1 VSPSIN
7 LIEMKNFVLALLIT
21 LSACSGNPENLEA
34 YNEASVANLMELPAT
49 KQSAQPD
56 SKAGTNEI
64 RKKLV
69 YKGGIEFESKN
80 IEKDYQKISE
90 LLPKYEAYLENE
102 DQSKNDYRINYHLTI
117 RVPVDAYD
125 TVYSKIS
132 SYAYKLDNRFSR
144 IEDVT
149 EQYYDLKGRL
159 KNQQELEKRYLQLL
173 NKADDIKDVLAI
185 ENKLN
190 EVRTEIEY
198 LQGQFNYLSKQV
210 SYSTIEVN
218 FYEKLPYEDSISGR
232 DSFGERIANA
242 LTDGWHI
249 FISFI
254 VGLISLWPFILLIV
268 LVIILTI
275 TLRSKFKKKK
285 IEL

>member
-1 VSPSIN
+1 MKSIAF
-7 LIEMKNFVLALLIT
+7 IFFVA

-34 YNEASVANLMELPAT
+34 YDEASVSNLMEIPSTRQPAN
-49 KQSAQPD
+49 PN
-56 SKAGTNEI
+56 SKTGANEI
-64 RKKLV
+64 KKKLV

-80 IEKDYQKISE
+80 IENDYQKINQ
-90 LLPKYEAYLENE
+90 LLPKYEAYIENE
-102 DQSKNDYRINYHLTI
+102 NQSKNDYRVNYHLTI

-144 IEDVT
+144 IKDVT
-149 EQYYDLKGRL
+149 ERYYDLKGRL

-173 NKADDIKDVLAI
+173 NKADDIKDILAI
-185 ENKLN
+185 ENNLN

-198 LQGQFNYLSKQV
+198 LQGQFNYLSKRV

-218 FYEKLPYEDSISGR
+218 FYKKLPYEDSISGR

-242 LTDGWHI
+242 LADGWHI

-254 VGLISLWPFILLIV
+254 VGLISLWPFILIIVLIV
-268 LVIILTI
+268 IIILR
-275 TLRSKFKKKK
+275 LRSKINRKKLFK
-285 IEL
+285 